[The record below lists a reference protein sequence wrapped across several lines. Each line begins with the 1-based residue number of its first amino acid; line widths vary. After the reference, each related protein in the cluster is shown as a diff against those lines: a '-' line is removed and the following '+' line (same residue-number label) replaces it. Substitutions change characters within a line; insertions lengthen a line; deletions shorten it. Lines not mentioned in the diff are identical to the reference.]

1 VTIVLRNGQVSV
13 EEPGGPTDIQIFFDP
28 PTFNQMM
35 FHRVSKVRAAL
46 TGKVVV
52 WGRRP
57 WLLPT
62 FLRTVRCP

>member
-1 VTIVLRNGQVSV
+1 ML
-13 EEPGGPTDIQIFFDP
+13 
-28 PTFNQMM
+28 
-35 FHRVSKVRAAL
+35 FHRISKPRAVL

-52 WGRRP
+52 RGRRP